1 MKNKPFKRTI
11 LIFIILLFLL
21 SQNIFGQLD
30 SSKLNVYYDLQV
42 KDSAEESTERF
53 ILSIG
58 NSLAVFKSFDKYISD
73 STYGD
78 GIQKITT
85 SNSLT
90 IKGLD
95 PRAYKNTTTEICELL
110 GKSVFFISDELV
122 MNKYRMIDSIKDISW
137 QIYSDTQTIN
147 GLSTQKAIANFKGR
161 TYEAWFSSSI
171 PYPYGPWKLKGLPGL
186 IVKVRDAKSEFT
198 FILTKIELGD
208 SVPSRKYISFNT
220 SSKKITKKQFVDA
233 YISMKEDP
241 ARFLEAQFN
250 FKIESDGGENI
261 PKKKIF
267 LPKLYRLEKE

>member
-1 MKNKPFKRTI
+1 MKNKFFKGGI
-11 LIFIILLFLL
+11 FIFIILLSLL
-21 SQNIFGQLD
+21 TQKIFGQRD

-42 KDSAEESTERF
+42 KDSSEESTERF

-58 NSLAVFKSFDKYISD
+58 NSLAVFKSFDRYISD

-85 SNSLT
+85 SNTLT
-90 IKGLD
+90 IKALD

-110 GKSVFFISDELV
+110 GKSVFLISDELV

-171 PYPYGPWKLKGLPGL
+171 PYPFGPWKLKGLPGL
-186 IVKVRDAKSEFT
+186 IVKASDTKSEFT
-198 FILTKIELGD
+198 FILTKIELGE
-208 SVPSRKYISFNT
+208 SVPNRKYISSNS
-220 SSKKITKKQFVDA
+220 SSKTITKKQYIDA

-241 ARFLEAQFN
+241 ARFLEAEFN
-250 FKIESDGGENI
+250 FKIVSAGGENL